1 MIKNNVKENLFD
13 DEENIY
19 VGLSDLVNLRES
31 AELREA
37 ANAFESYL
45 VNYAQVAHMPQSVLS
60 DICRLS
66 VEAAHRGMEFCFMK
80 GFELGCRVMRSAL
93 EGELEAD
100 DCAETD
106 ENCGLEGC
114 AAMGEDCL
122 ADDLALDDLPVDVTD
137 KNRIAGLSAE
147 LMAQAEQY
155 AVELGI
161 QAYLE
166 FTRTLTPEMRVGLE
180 GHKDNGV
187 PET

>member
-60 DICRLS
+60 DICQLS
-66 VEAAHRGMEFCFMK
+66 VQAAHRGMEFCFMK
-80 GFELGCRVMRSAL
+80 GFELGCGVMRSAL

-106 ENCGLEGC
+106 KNYGLEGC
-114 AAMGEDCL
+114 VAMEEDCL
-122 ADDLALDDLPVDVTD
+122 ADDLDDEW
-137 KNRIAGLSAE
+137 I
-147 LMAQAEQY
+147 
-155 AVELGI
+155 
-161 QAYLE
+161 
-166 FTRTLTPEMRVGLE
+166 F
-180 GHKDNGV
+180 
-187 PET
+187 